1 MDKMEI
7 QEFIMLKEIQA
18 SASSFLNSI
27 KIGDKVC
34 VDMGNDIYRE
44 ATIKSDPYPAP
55 SGATYITVTVFNKIL
70 SKSKDYAVPIWDLY
84 PLGSKQ
90 IIYDAYIYSLN
101 RLRGTS
107 YSRQGDYE
115 LVCEGKRIKMD
126 YCYGRKDA
134 NKKLLDSN
142 MLKSYGINRVYSNGD
157 LVYNDVGKQEER
169 K

>member
-1 MDKMEI
+1 MEI
-7 QEFIMLKEIQA
+7 QEFIILKEIQA

-34 VDMGNDIYRE
+34 LDMGNDIYRE

-101 RLRGTS
+101 HLRGTS
-107 YSRQGDYE
+107 YSRRGDYE

-157 LVYNDVGKQEER
+157 LVYNDVGKI
-169 K
+169 